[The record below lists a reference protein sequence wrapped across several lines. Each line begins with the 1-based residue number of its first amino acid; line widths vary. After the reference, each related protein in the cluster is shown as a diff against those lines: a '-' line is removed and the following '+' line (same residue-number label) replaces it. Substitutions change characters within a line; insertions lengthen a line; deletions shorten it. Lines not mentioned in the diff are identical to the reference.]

1 VDPIAR
7 GVKRCGLEE
16 NRSLP
21 CVSRGGRQGFRKA
34 HEQKRNNPPH
44 FSTHLFL
51 LRHGCGHP
59 QPSIFEL
66 IIELYQTGNITVR
79 T

>member
-1 VDPIAR
+1 V
-7 GVKRCGLEE
+7 GLKKTEACPALAEE
-16 NRSLP
+16 
-21 CVSRGGRQGFRKA
+21 VGKGFGKPMNKK
-34 HEQKRNNPPH
+34 EIIPPH